1 MTKWVAHLQ
10 VKAKTKPISRLQT
23 LAVLN
28 SVWNCS
34 RADTHTRRFACPRPR
49 VSHVHTSKWLSEFI
63 APNLQRK
70 ELTLFFT
77 LWFDGRNEL
86 FFFFFLLCVGSDA
99 CRCVSMCFLFSNVQ
113 MTPLMS
119 LNHHTEPVSP
129 SSLAY
134 KQEVMEAERILLS
147 ALLSS
152 ASLGHSSETSA
163 RRCSSMTNCLSSR
176 RFNQAKVSIPERA
189 YVCLYEWVHV
199 CIVMSHVCFCFV
211 LLLSSSLLV
220 YF

>member
-1 MTKWVAHLQ
+1 M
-10 VKAKTKPISRLQT
+10 
-23 LAVLN
+23 
-28 SVWNCS
+28 
-34 RADTHTRRFACPRPR
+34 
-49 VSHVHTSKWLSEFI
+49 SHVHTSKWLSEFI
-63 APNLQRK
+63 AHNLQQK
-70 ELTLFFT
+70 ELTLCFT

-86 FFFFFLLCVGSDA
+86 FFFLFFLHQGLCVGSDV
-99 CRCVSMCFLFSNVQ
+99 CRCVLMCFLFSNFQ

-119 LNHHTEPVSP
+119 LNHHMEPVSP

-189 YVCLYEWVHV
+189 YVCLYE
-199 CIVMSHVCFCFV
+199 
-211 LLLSSSLLV
+211 
-220 YF
+220 